1 MAKASIITIGD
12 ELLIGQVT
20 DTNSTWIAS
29 ELNKA
34 GIRVLR
40 RVAVGD
46 DAGEIRQ
53 ALDRESITADV
64 ILMTGGLGPTADDIT
79 KPLLCE
85 YFNGK
90 MIQDAQ
96 VLAHIRH
103 LFEVLYKRPLA
114 ERNIR
119 QADVPDTCS
128 VIMNKRGTAPGMLFR
143 RNGKIFISMP
153 GVPYEMQGIME
164 EAIPILKK
172 ELSLVKIMHRTLTT
186 AGVGESVLA
195 DRLVDFENK
204 LPPFV
209 KLAYLPRYGMVRLR
223 LTATGNEPET
233 ERELDRLFGILQD
246 HVSDHLVTTLDEPI
260 EATLGRLLRERKK
273 TVCTAE
279 SCTGGYISQLITSRP
294 GASEYYEGSF
304 ITYSYRAKELL
315 LDVKEDILNEK
326 GAVSEEVVLQMAAAA
341 LEKIKADYVVAVSGI
356 LGPGGGTPEKPVG
369 TVWMAFGNKNKLEA
383 RKLTFRWDRRRNTEM
398 AAIQAMDNLRRFILA
413 DS

>member
-34 GIRVLR
+34 GIRVIR

-46 DAGEIRQ
+46 DANEIRR
-53 ALDRESITADV
+53 ALDQESSLADV

-85 YFNGK
+85 YFSGK
-90 MIQDAQ
+90 MVQNAE

-103 LFEVLYKRPLA
+103 LFEVIYKRPLA

-119 QADVPDTCS
+119 QADVPDTCN
-128 VIMNKRGTAPGMLFR
+128 VIMNTRGTAPGMLFR

-153 GVPYEMQGIME
+153 GVPFEMQGLME
-164 EAIPILKK
+164 SAIPILKK

-195 DRLVDFENK
+195 DLLMDFESQ
-204 LPPFV
+204 LPSFI

-223 LTATGNEPET
+223 LTATGNEPDYEQ
-233 ERELDRLFGILQD
+233 ELNKKFSSLLGL
-246 HVSDHLVTTLDEPI
+246 VSDHLVTDRDEPI
-260 EATLGRLLRERKK
+260 EATLGRLLREKKK
-273 TVCTAE
+273 TLCTAE
-279 SCTGGYISQLITSRP
+279 SCTGGYISHLITSQP

-304 ITYSYRAKELL
+304 ITYSYNAKELL
-315 LDVKEDILNEK
+315 LHVDEKTLNEK
-326 GAVSEEVVLQMAAAA
+326 GAVSEEVVLQMASGA
-341 LEKIKADYVVAVSGI
+341 LDKIKADYVVAVSGI

-369 TVWMAFGNKNKLEA
+369 TVWMAFGSRRKLET
-383 RKLTFRWDRRRNTEM
+383 RKFTFRWDRRRNAEM
-398 AAIQAMDNLRRFILA
+398 TAIQAMDNLRRFILA
-413 DS
+413 EA